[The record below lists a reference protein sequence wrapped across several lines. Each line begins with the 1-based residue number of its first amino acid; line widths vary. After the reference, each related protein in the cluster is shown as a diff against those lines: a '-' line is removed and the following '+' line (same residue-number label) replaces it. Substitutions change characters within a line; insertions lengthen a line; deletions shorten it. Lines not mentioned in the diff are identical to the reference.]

1 MTNTMILLLG
11 FFTCFCFGMLWQQNH
26 KHHRE
31 IRNKLDDLQSQLY
44 GNPSEYDKN
53 RKLEKRGLRD

>member
-11 FFTCFCFGMLWQQNH
+11 CFQCFCFGMLWQQNH

-31 IRNKLDDLQSQLY
+31 IR
-44 GNPSEYDKN
+44 DKVEALWKN
-53 RKLEKRGLRD
+53 QIGLKD